1 MFLLKLNEKE
11 NVKLTVQ
18 KEMQIWIARNH
29 IETKQKEKKISLA
42 FSKKDIEPGDAII
55 ISGTG
60 DVYYEEEGRFY
71 HARIY
76 NIGIN
81 VDRYAPKEDQAKR
94 NAVYKILPFQCE
106 ISNGLL
112 VATPEKSSIH
122 DVVPV
127 RTKLIK
133 AETRENMLRNA
144 ELIPTTI
151 SGEYQQIF

>member
-29 IETKQKEKKISLA
+29 IETKQKEKKISLV
-42 FSKKDIEPGDAII
+42 FSKKDIEPGDVII

-60 DVYYEEEGRFY
+60 NAYYEKEGSFY

-81 VDRYAPKEDQAKR
+81 VDRHAPKEDQAKR

-106 ISNGLL
+106 ISNGFL
-112 VATPEKSSIH
+112 VITPEKSSIR
-122 DVVPV
+122 DVVPA

-133 AETRENMLRNA
+133 ADIRENMLRKA
-144 ELIPTTI
+144 DLIPTTI
-151 SGEYQQIF
+151 SGEYQKIF